1 MKTFN
6 FLYLSSLNV
15 FNTLNFIAMK
25 RFLMVSGLALSLIA
39 CGENDNNSDKAQVEG
54 NAEETTQEQTQET
67 IEVPDPIDAESSDK
81 YSYEMVVEGLKI
93 PWGFTFLPDGSMLI
107 TEKNGDII
115 HFKDG
120 KKTEV
125 QGGPEVYDRGQG
137 GLLDVV
143 LHPNYESNAW
153 IYFTYASKE
162 GDGDGGNT
170 ALMRAKLEGNQLT
183 NKKVLYKASPNTTK
197 GQHFGSR
204 IAFDKDGYLYFSAG
218 ERGERDVNPQD
229 ITRDNG
235 KVYRLNDDGSIPSD
249 NPFVGQENAVEAIY
263 SYGHRN
269 PQGMILN
276 PETGEIWVHEHGP
289 KGGDEINVVKK
300 GANYGWPVVTYGE
313 NYSGTSITDERSRP
327 EMEDPI
333 FYWLPS
339 IAPSG
344 FAYITSDKFPE
355 LKGNLLVG
363 SLKFQYLELLELEG
377 KNIKKRIKL
386 LEDSGRMRDVRQG
399 PDGNI
404 YVAIEGKGIA
414 KLINKQ

>member
-1 MKTFN
+1 
-6 FLYLSSLNV
+6 
-15 FNTLNFIAMK
+15 MK
-25 RFLMVSGLALSLIA
+25 RILLGLGVIFSVYA
-39 CGENDNNSDKAQVEG
+39 CGENGKTSETANVEENQENTG
-54 NAEETTQEQTQET
+54 EQSATQT
-67 IEVPDPIDAESSDK
+67 EVPDPIEAESSEK

-93 PWGFTFLPDGSMLI
+93 PWGFTFLPDGSILI
-107 TEKNGDII
+107 TEKSGEII

-120 KKTEV
+120 KKTNV
-125 QGGPEVYDRGQG
+125 QGAPEVYNRGQG

-143 LHPNYESNAW
+143 LHPDYESNGW
-153 IYFTYASKE
+153 IYFTYSSKE
-162 GDGDGGNT
+162 GEGDGGNT

-183 NKKVLYKASPNTTK
+183 NKEVLYKASPNTTK

-204 IAFDKDGYLYFSAG
+204 IAFDKEGHLYFSSG
-218 ERGERDVNPQD
+218 DRGARDVNPQD

-249 NPFVGQENAVEAIY
+249 NPFVGKPNAVEAIY

-269 PQGMILN
+269 PQGMIFN

-313 NYSGTSITDERSRP
+313 NYSGTPITDERSRP
-327 EMEDPI
+327 GMEDPI

-355 LKGNLLVG
+355 LKGDLLVG
-363 SLKFQYLELLELEG
+363 SLKFQYLELLDLDG
-377 KNIKKRIKL
+377 KKINKRTKL

-414 KLINKQ
+414 KLTNNNQ

>member
-1 MKTFN
+1 
-6 FLYLSSLNV
+6 
-15 FNTLNFIAMK
+15 MK
-25 RFLMVSGLALSLIA
+25 RLLMVSGLALCLVA
-39 CGENDNNSDKAQVEG
+39 CGENENNSDKAQIKEKTG
-54 NAEETTQEQTQET
+54 QENQES
-67 IEVPDPIDAESSDK
+67 IEVPAPIEAESSDK
-81 YSYEMVVEGLKI
+81 YSYEMIVEGLKI
-93 PWGFTFLPDGSMLI
+93 PWGFTFLPDESILI
-107 TEKNGDII
+107 TEKNGEII

-120 KKTEV
+120 QKIKV

-137 GLLDVV
+137 GLLDVA
-143 LHPNYESNAW
+143 LHPNYESNGW
-153 IYFTYASKE
+153 IYFTYSSKE
-162 GDGDGGNT
+162 GEGEGGNT

-183 NKKVLYKASPNTTK
+183 NKEVLYKASPNTTK

-204 IAFDKDGYLYFSAG
+204 IVFDKEGFLYFSAG

-235 KVYRLNDDGSIPSD
+235 KIYRLNDDGSVPSS
-249 NPFVGQENAVEAIY
+249 NPFVGEENAVEAIY

-289 KGGDEINVVKK
+289 QGGDEINVIKK

-313 NYSGTSITDERSRP
+313 NYSGTPITDERSRP
-327 EMEDPI
+327 GMEDPI

-363 SLKFQYLELLELEG
+363 SLKFQYLELLDLEG
-377 KNIKKRIKL
+377 KKINKRTKL
-386 LEDSGRMRDVRQG
+386 LEDAGRMRDVRQG

-414 KLINKQ
+414 KLTNNQK

>member
-1 MKTFN
+1 
-6 FLYLSSLNV
+6 
-15 FNTLNFIAMK
+15 MK
-25 RFLMVSGLALSLIA
+25 RLLLILGITFSLVA
-39 CGENDNNSDKAQVEG
+39 CGENGKSSETAQIEESVQES
-54 NAEETTQEQTQET
+54 ATEQTEETTG
-67 IEVPDPIDAESSDK
+67 VPDPIEAESSDK

-93 PWGFTFLPDGSMLI
+93 PWGFTFLPDDSMLI

-115 HFKDG
+115 HYKDG
-120 KKTEV
+120 EKIQI

-143 LHPNYESNAW
+143 LHPDYESNGW

-162 GDGDGGNT
+162 GEGNGGNT
-170 ALMRAKLEGNQLT
+170 ALMRAKLNGDRLT
-183 NKKVLYKASPNTTK
+183 NKEVLYKATPNTTK

-204 IAFDKDGYLYFSAG
+204 IAFDKQGYLYFSIG

-229 ITRDNG
+229 LTRDNG
-235 KVYRLNDDGSIPSD
+235 KVYRLNDDGSVPAD
-249 NPFVGQENAVEAIY
+249 NPFIDQAGAVDAIY

-269 PQGMILN
+269 PQGMILH
-276 PETGEIWVHEHGP
+276 PGTGEIWVHEHGP
-289 KGGDEINVVKK
+289 KGGDEINVIKK

-327 EMEDPI
+327 GMEDPV

-363 SLKFQYLELLELEG
+363 SLKFQYLELLDLEG
-377 KNIKKRIKL
+377 KKITKRTKL
-386 LEDSGRMRDVRQG
+386 LEGSGRIRDVRQG
-399 PDGNI
+399 PNGNI

-414 KLINKQ
+414 RLKSK

>member
-1 MKTFN
+1 MKK
-6 FLYLSSLNV
+6 YIISV
-15 FNTLNFIAMK
+15 GI
-25 RFLMVSGLALSLIA
+25 LASIWA
-39 CGENDNNSDKAQVEG
+39 CGDSKSEDAQSNRTNYPVAVNAAEQNFQVPEPIEATSSKAY
-54 NAEETTQEQTQET
+54 
-67 IEVPDPIDAESSDK
+67 DF
-81 YSYEMVVEGLKI
+81 EMVVEGLEI
-93 PWGFTFLPDGSMLI
+93 PWGFAFLPDESMII

-115 HFKDG
+115 HFKNG
-120 KKTEV
+120 KKVKIT
-125 QGGPEVYDRGQG
+125 GGPQVYNRGQG

-143 LHPNYESNAW
+143 LHPDYESNGW
-153 IYFTYASKE
+153 IYFSYASPE
-162 GDGDGGNT
+162 GEGEGGNT
-170 ALMRAKLEGNQLT
+170 AIMRARLEKNQLVS
-183 NKKVLYKASPNTTK
+183 KEVLYKASPNTTR

-204 IAFDKDGYLYFSAG
+204 IAFDKEGYLFFSAG

-235 KVYRLNDDGSIPSD
+235 KVYRLNDDGSIPST
-249 NPFVGQENAVEAIY
+249 NPFVGKEGAVEAIF

-269 PQGMILN
+269 PQGMILH

-289 KGGDEINVVKK
+289 KGGDEINIVKK

-313 NYSGTSITDERSRP
+313 NYSGTSITDQRSKP
-327 EMEDPI
+327 ELEDPI

-344 FAYITSDKFPE
+344 FAYISSKKFPE
-355 LKGNLLVG
+355 LQGNLLVG

-377 KNIKKRIKL
+377 TSITKRTKL
-386 LEDSGRMRDVRQG
+386 IENAGRMRDVRQG

-414 KLINKQ
+414 KLTKK

>member
-1 MKTFN
+1 
-6 FLYLSSLNV
+6 
-15 FNTLNFIAMK
+15 MK
-25 RFLMVSGLALSLIA
+25 RILLGIGVAFSLYA
-39 CGENDNNSDKAQVEG
+39 CGESDKTTDT
-54 NAEETTQEQTQET
+54 AEVDQTNQENTEEPTETQT
-67 IEVPDPIDAESSDK
+67 EVPDPIDAESSDK

-93 PWGFTFLPDGSMLI
+93 PWGFTFLPDNSMLI

-115 HFKDG
+115 HFKNG
-120 KKTEV
+120 TKTQV
-125 QGGPEVYDRGQG
+125 KGGPEVYDRGQG

-143 LHPNYESNAW
+143 LHPDYNNNGW
-153 IYFTYASKE
+153 IYFSYASKE
-162 GDGDGGNT
+162 GEGDGGNT
-170 ALMRAKLEGNQLT
+170 AIMRAKLNGDQLT
-183 NKKVLYKASPNTTK
+183 SKEVLYKASPNTTK

-204 IAFDKDGYLYFSAG
+204 IAFDKEGYLYFSAG

-235 KVYRLNDDGSIPSD
+235 KVYRLNDDGTVPSD
-249 NPFVGQENAVEAIY
+249 NPFIGEENAVEAIY

-300 GANYGWPVVTYGE
+300 GANFGWPVVTYGE
-313 NYSGTSITDERSRP
+313 NYSGTPITDERSRP
-327 EMEDPI
+327 NMADPI

-344 FAYITSDKFPE
+344 FAYVTSDKFPE

-363 SLKFQYLELLELEG
+363 SLKFQYLELLNLDG
-377 KNIKKRIKL
+377 KKITKRTKL

-414 KLINKQ
+414 KLTNNQ

>member
-1 MKTFN
+1 MKKVLLVSCIAF
-6 FLYLSSLNV
+6 SL
-15 FNTLNFIAMK
+15 M
-25 RFLMVSGLALSLIA
+25 A
-39 CGENDNNSDKAQVEG
+39 CGENDNNSDKAQ
-54 NAEETTQEQTQET
+54 AEENNEDNLVEQNQESN
-67 IEVPDPIDAESSDK
+67 EVPDPIDAESSDK
-81 YSYEMVVEGLKI
+81 YSYEMVVSDLNI
-93 PWGFTFLPDGSMLI
+93 PWGFTFLPDESILI

-120 KKTEV
+120 SKTMI
-125 QGGPEVYDRGQG
+125 QGGPKVYDRGQG
-137 GLLDVV
+137 GLLDVA
-143 LHPNYESNAW
+143 LHPDYENNGW

-162 GDGDGGNT
+162 GEGDGGNT
-170 ALMRAKLEGNQLT
+170 ALMRAKLNGNQLT
-183 NKKVLYKASPNTTK
+183 SKEILYKAGPNTTK

-204 IAFDKDGYLYFSAG
+204 ITFDKDGYLYFSIG

-235 KVYRLNDDGSIPSD
+235 KVYRLNDDGSVPSD

-276 PETGEIWVHEHGP
+276 PESGEIWVHEHGP

-300 GANYGWPVVTYGE
+300 GANYGWPIVTYGE

-327 EMEDPI
+327 NMEDPI

-344 FAYITSDKFPE
+344 FAYVTSDKFPD

-363 SLKFQYLELLELEG
+363 SLKFQYLELLELDG
-377 KNIKKRIKL
+377 KKITNRVKL
-386 LEDSGRMRDVRQG
+386 LENSGRMRDVRQG
-399 PDGNI
+399 PKGNI
-404 YVAIEGKGIA
+404 YVALEGQGIA
-414 KLINKQ
+414 KLTKKE

>member
-1 MKTFN
+1 MESFI
-6 FLYLSSLNV
+6 FLYLSSN
-15 FNTLNFIAMK
+15 IAVKKKTNMK
-25 RFLMVSGLALSLIA
+25 NYIASIGILLSVYA
-39 CGENDNNSDKAQVEG
+39 CGDSKSESDLSENTNDPVAEPGDTSEEGHQVPAPIEAGVSDAYG
-54 NAEETTQEQTQET
+54 F
-67 IEVPDPIDAESSDK
+67 
-81 YSYEMVVEGLKI
+81 EMVVEGLNI
-93 PWGFTFLPDGSMLI
+93 PWGFTFMPDKSILI

-115 HFKDG
+115 HFKNG
-120 KKTEV
+120 EKIKIS
-125 QGGPEVYDRGQG
+125 GGPEVYDRGQG

-143 LHPNYESNAW
+143 LHPEYESNDW
-153 IYFTYASKE
+153 IYFSYASPE
-162 GDGDGGNT
+162 GSADGGNT
-170 ALMRAKLEGNQLT
+170 AIMRVKLEGNKLT
-183 NKKVLYKASPNTTK
+183 SKEVLYKASPNTTK

-204 IAFDKDGYLYFSAG
+204 IAFDKNGYLFFSAG

-229 ITRDNG
+229 ISRDNG

-249 NPFVGQENAVEAIY
+249 NPFVGEENAVEAIY

-289 KGGDEINVVKK
+289 KGGDEINVVEK

-313 NYSGTSITDERSRP
+313 NYSGTPITDERSKP
-327 EMEDPI
+327 GMKDPI

-344 FAYITSDKFPE
+344 FAYVTSEKFPE

-363 SLKFQYLELLELEG
+363 SLKFQYLELLELDG
-377 KNIKKRIKL
+377 KKITKRTKL
-386 LEDSGRMRDVRQG
+386 IDGAGRMRDVRQG
-399 PDGNI
+399 PDGDI

-414 KLINKQ
+414 KLTNK

>member
-1 MKTFN
+1 MKKI
-6 FLYLSSLNV
+6 LL
-15 FNTLNFIAMK
+15 I
-25 RFLMVSGLALSLIA
+25 SGLALSLIS
-39 CGENDNNSDKAQVEG
+39 CGENGTDSDTAQI
-54 NAEETTQEQTQET
+54 EETGQENTNENTEEQT
-67 IEVPDPIDAESSDK
+67 EVPDPIEAESSDK
-81 YSYEMVVEGLKI
+81 YSYEMVVEGLDI
-93 PWGFTFLPDGSMLI
+93 PWGFTFLPDQSILI
-107 TEKNGDII
+107 TEKSGEII

-120 KKTEV
+120 EKTQI
-125 QGGPEVYDRGQG
+125 QGAPQVYDRGQG

-143 LHPNYESNAW
+143 LHPDYENNGW
-153 IYFTYASKE
+153 IYFSYSSTE
-162 GDGDGGNT
+162 GEGNGGNT
-170 ALMRAKLEGNQLT
+170 AIMRAKLEGNQLT
-183 NKKVLYKASPNTTK
+183 SKEVLYKASPNTTK

-204 IAFDKDGYLYFSAG
+204 IAFDKEGYLYFSAG

-235 KVYRLNDDGSIPSD
+235 KVYRLNDDGSVPSD

-327 EMEDPI
+327 DMEDPI

-344 FAYITSDKFPE
+344 FAYVTSDKFPE
-355 LKGNLLVG
+355 LKGDLLVG
-363 SLKFQYLELLELEG
+363 SLKFQYLELLNLDG
-377 KNIKKRIKL
+377 KKINKRTKL
-386 LEDSGRMRDVRQG
+386 LEGSGRMRDVKQG

-414 KLINKQ
+414 KLTNKQ

>member
-1 MKTFN
+1 MKKI
-6 FLYLSSLNV
+6 LL
-15 FNTLNFIAMK
+15 I
-25 RFLMVSGLALSLIA
+25 SGLALSLIS
-39 CGENDNNSDKAQVEG
+39 CGENGTDSDTAQI
-54 NAEETTQEQTQET
+54 EETGQENTNENTEEQT
-67 IEVPDPIDAESSDK
+67 EVPDPIEAESSDK
-81 YSYEMVVEGLKI
+81 YSYEMVVEGLDI
-93 PWGFTFLPDGSMLI
+93 PWGFTFLPDQSILI
-107 TEKNGDII
+107 TEKSGEII

-120 KKTEV
+120 EKTQI
-125 QGGPEVYDRGQG
+125 QGAPQVYDRGQG

-143 LHPNYESNAW
+143 LHPDYENNGW
-153 IYFTYASKE
+153 IYFSYSSTE
-162 GDGDGGNT
+162 GEGNGGNT
-170 ALMRAKLEGNQLT
+170 AIMRAKLEGNQLT
-183 NKKVLYKASPNTTK
+183 SKEVLYKASPNTTK

-204 IAFDKDGYLYFSAG
+204 IAFDKEGYLYFSAG

-235 KVYRLNDDGSIPSD
+235 KVYRLNDDGSVPSD

-313 NYSGTSITDERSRP
+313 NYSGTSITNERSRP
-327 EMEDPI
+327 DMEDPI

-344 FAYITSDKFPE
+344 FAYVTSDKFPE
-355 LKGNLLVG
+355 LKGDLLVG
-363 SLKFQYLELLELEG
+363 SLKFQYLELLNLDG
-377 KNIKKRIKL
+377 KKINKRTKL
-386 LEDSGRMRDVRQG
+386 LEGSGRMRDVRQG

-414 KLINKQ
+414 KLTNKQ

>member
-1 MKTFN
+1 MKKI
-6 FLYLSSLNV
+6 LL
-15 FNTLNFIAMK
+15 I
-25 RFLMVSGLALSLIA
+25 SGLALSLIS
-39 CGENDNNSDKAQVEG
+39 CGENGTDSDTAQI
-54 NAEETTQEQTQET
+54 EETGQENTNENTEEQT
-67 IEVPDPIDAESSDK
+67 EVPDPIEAESSDK
-81 YSYEMVVEGLKI
+81 YSYEMVVEGLDI
-93 PWGFTFLPDGSMLI
+93 PWGFTFLPDQSILI
-107 TEKNGDII
+107 TEKSGEII

-120 KKTEV
+120 EKTQI
-125 QGGPEVYDRGQG
+125 QGAPQVYDRGQG

-143 LHPNYESNAW
+143 LHPDYENNGW
-153 IYFTYASKE
+153 IYFSYSSTE
-162 GDGDGGNT
+162 GEGNGGNT
-170 ALMRAKLEGNQLT
+170 AIMRAKLEGNQLT
-183 NKKVLYKASPNTTK
+183 SKEVLYKASPNTTK

-204 IAFDKDGYLYFSAG
+204 IAFDKEGYLYFSAG

-235 KVYRLNDDGSIPSD
+235 KVYRLNDDGSVPSD

-327 EMEDPI
+327 DMEDPI

-344 FAYITSDKFPE
+344 FAYVTSDKFPE
-355 LKGNLLVG
+355 LKGDLLVG
-363 SLKFQYLELLELEG
+363 SLKFQYLELLNLDG
-377 KNIKKRIKL
+377 KKINKRTKL
-386 LEDSGRMRDVRQG
+386 LEGSGRMRDVRQG

-414 KLINKQ
+414 KLTNKQ

>member
-1 MKTFN
+1 MRPIKMN
-6 FLYLSSLNV
+6 
-15 FNTLNFIAMK
+15 AMK
-25 RFLMVSGLALSLIA
+25 KIILLSGLALSLIS
-39 CGENDNNSDKAQVEG
+39 CGENGKDPETASNEENSDPNTEEQV
-54 NAEETTQEQTQET
+54 QEST
-67 IEVPDPIDAESSDK
+67 EVPDPIDAESSDK

-120 KKTEV
+120 EKTEV

-143 LHPNYESNAW
+143 LHPDYESNGW
-153 IYFTYASKE
+153 IYFTYSSKE
-162 GDGDGGNT
+162 GEGDGGNT
-170 ALMRAKLEGNQLT
+170 ALMRAKLQGNQLT
-183 NKKVLYKASPNTTK
+183 SKEVLYKATPNTTK

-204 IAFDKDGYLYFSAG
+204 IAFDRDGYLYFSAG

-235 KVYRLNDDGSIPSD
+235 KVYRLNDDGSVPAD

-313 NYSGTSITDERSRP
+313 NYSGTPITDETSRP
-327 EMEDPI
+327 EFEDPI

-344 FAYITSDKFPE
+344 FAYVTSDKFPE

-363 SLKFQYLELLELEG
+363 SLKFQYLELLELNG
-377 KNIKKRIKL
+377 KKINKRVKL
-386 LEDSGRMRDVRQG
+386 LEDSGRIRDVRQG

-404 YVAIEGKGIA
+404 YVAIEGEGIA
-414 KLINKQ
+414 KLTNNQ